1 MLEELGIPIVTTQ
14 GRYGGYQVVPGFKL
28 PPMIFSDEEALALAV
43 GLMAARGLGLAQS
56 MPALASAR
64 AKLERVFPAKL
75 KSRLRAVDESVAVDS
90 TRSAAVIDQ
99 EVLGLLCSATQDRH
113 RVRMA
118 YQSQKNEQ
126 TEREFDPY
134 GLVYRA
140 GRWYIV
146 GWCHLRRGLRSFRLD
161 RVVSA
166 SSSAVRFERPADFD
180 ALAYLRQSI
189 ATIPRA
195 HAVEVLFETD
205 LATAQKWLVPYVG
218 VLECVDAG
226 CCCAPRRTTSTG
238 SRTSWRGCRS
248 NSASVR
254 RRLARRNREDQQ
266 RAGAPRPSLDL
277 RPHPQQVVIVPG
289 QRHGLLALAV
299 FGAHLLDG
307 LVEAEQVLA
316 MPLVR
321 HHALRP
327 EERRGAAAA
336 RHRVHA
342 VQAARGVQHQVARG

>member
-1 MLEELGIPIVTTQ
+1 MSQPTTRVLALLEMLQAREVTGGAELARVLEVDRRTLRRYIVMLEELGIPIVTTQ

-226 CCCAPRRTTSTG
+226 VLLRAQADNLHWIAHELARLPFEFRIRTPAALRAEIVKISRRLE
-238 SRTSWRGCRS
+238 
-248 NSASVR
+248 
-254 RRLARRNREDQQ
+254 RLART
-266 RAGAPRPSLDL
+266 
-277 RPHPQQVVIVPG
+277 
-289 QRHGLLALAV
+289 
-299 FGAHLLDG
+299 
-307 LVEAEQVLA
+307 
-316 MPLVR
+316 
-321 HHALRP
+321 
-327 EERRGAAAA
+327 
-336 RHRVHA
+336 
-342 VQAARGVQHQVARG
+342 

>member
-1 MLEELGIPIVTTQ
+1 MSQPTTRVLTLLEMLQAREVTGGAELARALEVDRRTLRRYIVMLEELGIPIVTTQ

-56 MPALASAR
+56 MPALATAR

-75 KSRLRAVDESVAVDS
+75 KSRLRAVDESVALEFS
-90 TRSAAVIDQ
+90 RPATVIDQ
-99 EVLGLLCSATQDRH
+99 QVLGLLCAATQERH

-118 YQSQKNEQ
+118 YQSQKDEQ
-126 TEREFDPY
+126 SEREFDPY

-166 SSSAVRFERPADFD
+166 SSSADTFERPANFD

-195 HAVEVLFETD
+195 HSVEVLLETD
-205 LATAQKWLVPYVG
+205 LASAQKCVVPYVG
-218 VLECVDAG
+218 VLECVNEGVLLRAQADNLDWIAREL
-226 CCCAPRRTTSTG
+226 ARLPFDFRV
-238 SRTSWRGCRS
+238 RS
-248 NSASVR
+248 PSALRAEIVKIGKR
-254 RRLARRNREDQQ
+254 LDRLAR
-266 RAGAPRPSLDL
+266 P
-277 RPHPQQVVIVPG
+277 
-289 QRHGLLALAV
+289 
-299 FGAHLLDG
+299 
-307 LVEAEQVLA
+307 
-316 MPLVR
+316 
-321 HHALRP
+321 
-327 EERRGAAAA
+327 
-336 RHRVHA
+336 
-342 VQAARGVQHQVARG
+342 

>member
-1 MLEELGIPIVTTQ
+1 MSQPTTRVLTLLEMLQAREVTGGAELARALEVDRRTLRRYIVMLEELGIPIVTTQ

-43 GLMAARGLGLAQS
+43 GLMAARGLGLAES

-75 KSRLRAVDESVAVDS
+75 KSRLRAVDQSVALES
-90 TRSAAVIDQ
+90 SRPGTVIDQ
-99 EVLGLLCSATQDRH
+99 KVLGLLCSATQDRH

-118 YQSQKNEQ
+118 YQSQREEQ

-134 GLVYRA
+134 GLVYRT

-166 SSSAVRFERPADFD
+166 SSSSITFERPADFD
-180 ALAYLRQSI
+180 ALAYLKQSI

-218 VLECVDAG
+218 VIECVDEGVLLRAQADNLEWIARELARMPFDFRLISPDG
-226 CCCAPRRTTSTG
+226 L
-238 SRTSWRGCRS
+238 RGALERES
-248 NSASVR
+248 
-254 RRLARRNREDQQ
+254 RRLARLARN
-266 RAGAPRPSLDL
+266 
-277 RPHPQQVVIVPG
+277 
-289 QRHGLLALAV
+289 
-299 FGAHLLDG
+299 
-307 LVEAEQVLA
+307 
-316 MPLVR
+316 
-321 HHALRP
+321 
-327 EERRGAAAA
+327 
-336 RHRVHA
+336 
-342 VQAARGVQHQVARG
+342 

>member
-1 MLEELGIPIVTTQ
+1 MSQPTTRVLALLEMLQAREVTGGAELAQALEVDRRTLRRYIVMLEELGIPIVTTQ

-75 KSRLRAVDESVAVDS
+75 KSRLRAVDESVALEF
-90 TRSAAVIDQ
+90 TRPATTIDQ
-99 EVLGLLCSATQDRH
+99 RVLGLLCGATQDRH
-113 RVRMA
+113 RVRMS
-118 YQSQKNEQ
+118 YQSQRDEQ

-166 SSSAVRFERPADFD
+166 SSSTARFERPANFD
-180 ALAYLRQSI
+180 ALAYLKQSI

-218 VLECVDAG
+218 VLECVDEGVLLRAQADNLDWIAHELARLPFDFRVRSP
-226 CCCAPRRTTSTG
+226 APL
-238 SRTSWRGCRS
+238 RGEITRIS
-248 NSASVR
+248 KR
-254 RRLARRNREDQQ
+254 LERLASR
-266 RAGAPRPSLDL
+266 
-277 RPHPQQVVIVPG
+277 
-289 QRHGLLALAV
+289 
-299 FGAHLLDG
+299 
-307 LVEAEQVLA
+307 
-316 MPLVR
+316 
-321 HHALRP
+321 
-327 EERRGAAAA
+327 
-336 RHRVHA
+336 
-342 VQAARGVQHQVARG
+342 